1 LSCTTARSN
10 RASRLRSILIMSEK
24 AVTETNNVSSAA
36 PSNDERVAQLI
47 EQLQQR
53 TVALEEANRE
63 LRHIS
68 HYRSLFLAR
77 MSHELRTPL
86 TSILGFAEILLDQE
100 KLTETQR
107 RFCQKIQNSGMQ
119 QLTSLNQLVDL
130 SRLESAPA
138 ELFVHEFSLADT
150 LRDACAAVGR
160 LAQKND
166 VTLEYDVAPEIT
178 TIVLDQSR
186 VRQILFT
193 FLSWAVSRSRSGQ
206 RVTTYA
212 KLLEGPMLQVQIED
226 EGDAIKDMSRVF
238 DPEEAPRAG
247 KTDLNELGIIV
258 GRRMVEMMK
267 GAVILQN
274 RETGGLRTRLQL
286 PAGPV
291 KGP

>member
-1 LSCTTARSN
+1 
-10 RASRLRSILIMSEK
+10 MSEK
-24 AVTETNNVSSAA
+24 AITETSDASSE
-36 PSNDERVAQLI
+36 PSSDERVVQLI

-53 TVALEEANRE
+53 TAALEEANRE

-100 KLTETQR
+100 KLTDAQR

-130 SRLESAPA
+130 SRLEAGPA
-138 ELFVHEFSLADT
+138 ELFFHEFSLADT
-150 LRDACAAVGR
+150 LRETCAAVGR

-166 VTLEYDVAPEIT
+166 VTLEYDLAPEASK
-178 TIVLDQSR
+178 IVSDQGR
-186 VRQILFT
+186 LRQILFT

-212 KLLEGPMLQVQIED
+212 KLLDGPTLQVQIED

-238 DPEEAPRAG
+238 DPEENPRAG

-258 GRRMVEMMK
+258 GRRLVEMMK
-267 GAVILQN
+267 GTVTLQN
-274 RETGGLRTRLQL
+274 RETGGLRTSLQL
-286 PAGPV
+286 PAGPL

>member
-1 LSCTTARSN
+1 MGATAWNSCLRRHDLSFMAEKTEMNIVRSD
-10 RASRLRSILIMSEK
+10 S
-24 AVTETNNVSSAA
+24 T
-36 PSNDERVAQLI
+36 NDERI
-47 EQLQQR
+47 EQLFEQLQER

-100 KLTETQR
+100 KLTDTQR

-119 QLTSLNQLVDL
+119 QLASLNQLVDL
-130 SRLESAPA
+130 SRLESGPA

-150 LRDACAAVGR
+150 LRDTCAAVGR

-166 VTLEYDVAPEIT
+166 VKLEYDLAPEAT
-178 TIVLDQSR
+178 KIVSDQGR
-186 VRQILFT
+186 LRQILFT
-193 FLSWAVSRSRSGQ
+193 FLSWAVSRSSSGQ

-212 KLLEGPMLQVQIED
+212 ELLDGPTLQVQIDD
-226 EGDAIKDMSRVF
+226 EGEPIKDMSRVF
-238 DPEEAPRAG
+238 DPEETPRAG

-258 GRRMVEMMK
+258 GRRLLEMMK
-267 GAVILQN
+267 GAVSLQN
-274 RETGGLRTRLQL
+274 REAGGLRTSLQL
-286 PAGPV
+286 PAGPS
-291 KGP
+291 KG

>member
-1 LSCTTARSN
+1 MAEKTKTVTNKVRSE
-10 RASRLRSILIMSEK
+10 S
-24 AVTETNNVSSAA
+24 
-36 PSNDERVAQLI
+36 PNDERVEHLI

-86 TSILGFAEILLDQE
+86 TSILGFTEILLDQE
-100 KLTETQR
+100 KLTDTQR
-107 RFCQKIQNSGMQ
+107 RFCQKIQISGMQ
-119 QLTSLNQLVDL
+119 QLSSLNQLVDL
-130 SRLESAPA
+130 SRLELGPA

-150 LRDACAAVGR
+150 LRDTCAAVGR

-166 VTLEYDVAPEIT
+166 VRLEYDLAPEAT
-178 TIVLDQSR
+178 RIVSDQGR
-186 VRQILFT
+186 LRQILFT

-212 KLLEGPMLQVQIED
+212 ELLDGPTLQVQIDD
-226 EGDAIKDMSRVF
+226 EGDPITDMARVF
-238 DPEEAPRAG
+238 DPDEAPRAG

-258 GRRMVEMMK
+258 GRRLVEMMK
-267 GAVILQN
+267 GAVSLQN
-274 RETGGLRTRLQL
+274 REAGGLRTSLHL
-286 PAGPV
+286 PAGPL
-291 KGP
+291 KG